1 MVVNKGGT
9 PTVALLVSIGSGM
22 LLILLGTFETLMAV
36 YTFFAVA
43 NNILLI
49 ASLFALRKKEPNLLR
64 PYRTW
69 AYPIAPLLL
78 LVISIGLFIGY
89 IISDTTNSLIALA
102 ILALSYPIFRFIKR
116 THPASGVQ

>member
-1 MVVNKGGT
+1 
-9 PTVALLVSIGSGM
+9 M

-49 ASLFALRKKEPNLLR
+49 ASLFALRKKEPNLSR